1 MRLTILFVL
10 ACCIQTAAGQSMLR
24 AEDDFFDTNT
34 DSSLTISGPGLLEN
48 DALVDDSLVVVLVSD
63 PTNGKVVINQDGSF
77 TYTPDPS
84 FNGIDEFTYRIE
96 TRPMQVLE
104 IDSLQSLLTFFMKV
118 DIPIVG
124 DDGDDAEGRIGGTTY
139 LYVNDDQGQL
149 YDMSL
154 QVLDPLELDFR
165 FGGLVT
171 IARLSVDAAPGAFQL
186 NQSQRSEPSEI
197 VDGLFRQDSAKV
209 QVMGTVDLDGS
220 GVIGGQIPDD
230 PQDFDTET
238 DAPIEI
244 QLTIKDSTI
253 TAEVPVNFAEEF
265 ELSGV
270 DVDMLVEGTLIAEG
284 PFQEPVESN
293 VATVLITID
302 PISRASTEDERPFT
316 YALAQNYPNPF
327 NPTTTISYTIQ
338 EPEFVRLSV
347 YDLLGREVAVLVNEV
362 QIPGIHQ
369 VQFDA
374 SALSSGMYV
383 YRIESG
389 GFTDAKTLAVV
400 K

>member
-1 MRLTILFVL
+1 MRLMILFVL

-186 NQSQRSEPSEI
+186 NQSRRSEPSEI
-197 VDGLFRQDSAKV
+197 VDGLFRQDSTKV

-302 PISRASTEDERPFT
+302 PISRASTEDERPFA

-347 YDLLGREVAVLVNEV
+347 YDLLGREVAVLVSEV

-389 GFTDAKTLAVV
+389 SFTDAKTLAVV